1 MSNKLVYFPALDM
14 EGWVTSGVHIADY
27 IFSHFF
33 LSDYSQ
39 TQLYL
44 GHVSSLSWI
53 LQTHQ
58 NDIRK
63 IVSTT
68 ENTLRSYFQRYFNNV
83 VAEVTYDADPTNLSK
98 LELTIYV
105 SFEDSDGKQH
115 TLGRLLNVINSK
127 IAKVKK
133 INNG

>member
-1 MSNKLVYFPALDM
+1 MASKPVYFPALDV

-39 TQLYL
+39 TQLYV
-44 GHVSSLSWI
+44 GHVASLSWI

-58 NDIRK
+58 NDIGQ
-63 IVSTT
+63 IANTT
-68 ENTLRSYFQRYFNNV
+68 ENTLKSYFERYFNNV
-83 VAEVTYDADPTNLSK
+83 VVEVTHSADPSNPAK
-98 LELTIYV
+98 LQLTVYV
-105 SFEDSDGKQH
+105 SFEDSDGKRH
-115 TLGRLLNVINSK
+115 TLGRLLEVIESK

>member
-1 MSNKLVYFPALDM
+1 MATKPVYFPALDV

-39 TQLYL
+39 TQLYV
-44 GHVSSLSWI
+44 GHVASLSWI

-58 NDIRK
+58 NDIRQ

-68 ENTLRSYFQRYFNNV
+68 ENTLKSYFQRYFNNV
-83 VAEVTYDADPTNLSK
+83 VAEVSHSLDPVNPSK
-98 LELTIYV
+98 IQLTVYV

-115 TLGRLLNVINSK
+115 TLGRLLDVIESK
-127 IAKVKK
+127 VAKVKK
-133 INNG
+133 LNNG